1 MVHPRLAFK
10 ACSSILLLKVA
21 MMGIIKRQL
30 GDRRLGFPIEFPL
43 IDSDEVLVP
52 RDRRIPHQ
60 RRRANITLEELEV
73 LVSQMLLKNLSL
85 K

>member
-1 MVHPRLAFK
+1 MTQPRLAFA

-21 MMGIIKRQL
+21 IMGMIKRQL
-30 GDRRLGFPIEFPL
+30 GDRRLGFPMEFPL

-52 RDRRIPHQ
+52 RDRRIHHQ
-60 RRRANITLEELEV
+60 RRRANITLEELEI
-73 LVSQMLLKNLSL
+73 LLSQMLLKNLAR